1 MFKLLDKLSEEMGIE
16 CTQMGGLIAQIN
28 STCDEVEGYYSDLI
42 VVLALEADLFGLF
55 DEVKTLEAYK
65 NQLDELTSKASGAL
79 VIIKKAYEKVIQ
91 KLTVQPLNDLTLDN
105 QTKLLQMKCLS
116 IEERLVLV
124 SNENERLYDHLQ
136 AIVRD
141 QRQAMQVLESKIPV
155 PEIEEVVVEEE
166 KVPEVP
172 KEKTEEDY
180 SKEKAAKIDEMFYLI
195 D

>member
-1 MFKLLDKLSEEMGIE
+1 MFELLDRLSVDMGIE
-16 CTQMGGLIAQIN
+16 CTPMSGLIVQTESQYEDLEN
-28 STCDEVEGYYSDLI
+28 YYKDLI
-42 VVLALEADLFGLF
+42 VDLAEKANLLGLF
-55 DEVKTLEAYK
+55 EEAQTLEVYK
-65 NQLDELTSKASGAL
+65 QQLHELNSKDAGAL

-91 KLTVQPLNDLTLDN
+91 KITVQPLDTIKVAN

-124 SNENERLYDHLQ
+124 SNENERLYDLMQ

-141 QRQAMQVLESKIPV
+141 QRQAMQVLESKIPLPPIIV
-155 PEIEEVVVEEE
+155 EVVEEE

-180 SKEKAAKIDEMFYLI
+180 RKEMAEMIYEMENLV

>member
-1 MFKLLDKLSEEMGIE
+1 MFKLLDQLSKDMRIE
-16 CTQMGGLIAQIN
+16 CTSMSGLIVQTESQYEDLENYYKGQIIN
-28 STCDEVEGYYSDLI
+28 LAVEGDL
-42 VVLALEADLFGLF
+42 LGFF
-55 DEVKTLEAYK
+55 DDAQTLEVYK
-65 NQLDELTSKASGAL
+65 QQLNELISKDAGAL

-91 KLTVQPLNDLTLDN
+91 KITVQPLDTLAVDN

-124 SNENERLYDHLQ
+124 SNENERLYDHMQ

-141 QRQAMQVLESKIPV
+141 QRQAMQVLESKIPLPPIIV
-155 PEIEEVVVEEE
+155 EVVEEE

-180 SKEKAAKIDEMFYLI
+180 SIEMAEKIYEMENLV